1 MKRIIFIIVITF
13 FPIITNAKTLFFG
26 DSLTYVIGNEY
37 KRKIHDTDIIYN
49 VGFSFRVNH
58 EFMFNSIDTI
68 DLKQY
73 DNLYIVF
80 GTNDFIN
87 QSDIDN
93 YSILT
98 VLFISRVLNN
108 NKDINIVW
116 ILPPTLK
123 NETNNTLVGNTRKS
137 IMKSLNTIGVS
148 YFDINS
154 IFGIEYQSF
163 IGDKKIRTN
172 DGVHI
177 TNYGARLIVDYLIKG

>member
-1 MKRIIFIIVITF
+1 MKRIIFIIIITF
-13 FPIITNAKTLFFG
+13 FPIITSAKTLFFG

-37 KRKIHDTDIIYN
+37 KRKFHDTDIIYN

-58 EFMFNSIDTI
+58 EFMFNAIDTI
-68 DLKQY
+68 DLNQY

-87 QSDIDN
+87 KSDIDN

-108 NKDINIVW
+108 NNDINIVW
-116 ILPPTLK
+116 VLPPTLK
-123 NETNNTLVGNTRKS
+123 NKSNNTLVNNTRES
-137 IMKSLNTIGVS
+137 IMKALNTIGVS

-172 DGVHI
+172 DGIHI
-177 TNYGARLIVDYLIKG
+177 TNYGARLIVNELK